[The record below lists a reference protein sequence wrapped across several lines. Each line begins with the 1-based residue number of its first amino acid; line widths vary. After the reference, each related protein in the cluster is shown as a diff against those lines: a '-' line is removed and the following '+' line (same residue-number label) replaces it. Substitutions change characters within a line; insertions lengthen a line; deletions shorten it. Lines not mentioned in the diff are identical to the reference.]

1 MDNSN
6 SDQDPKWG
14 TGVGIKERSEE
25 KTKRP
30 PMYTVLVHNDPF
42 TLREFV
48 SFVLM
53 RFFQKTLEQANK
65 VMMIAHTQGRAAAGT
80 YTKEIAETKVHAAT
94 SYCRAE
100 GQPLQFTIE
109 EGEV

>member
-1 MDNSN
+1 MENNNSSQN
-6 SDQDPKWG
+6 PQRG
-14 TGVGIKERSEE
+14 FGVEVKDRPRE

-30 PMYTVLVHNDPF
+30 PMYTVLVHNDPY

-65 VMMIAHTQGRAAAGT
+65 VMMIAHTHGLAAAGT
-80 YTKEIAETKVHAAT
+80 YSKEIAETKVHAAT